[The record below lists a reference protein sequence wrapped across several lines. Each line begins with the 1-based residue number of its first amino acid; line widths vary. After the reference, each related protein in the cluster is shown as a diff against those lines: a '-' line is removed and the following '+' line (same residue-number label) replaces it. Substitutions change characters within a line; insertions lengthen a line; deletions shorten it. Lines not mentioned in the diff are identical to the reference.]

1 MCVCARSLVL
11 VPGRTSSGSE
21 LLGSSVGVSDVDT
34 GKCRGREKKEND
46 IERNERVRGIKGNST
61 IGSHFLNAHIHT
73 YTHSQRKNHP
83 QRLAVITAAAL
94 ASLGAD
100 DERRPTS
107 VTHTF

>member
-1 MCVCARSLVL
+1 MRTAKSDEEVYMCVCARSLVL
-11 VPGRTSSGSE
+11 IPGRTSSGSE

-73 YTHSQRKNHP
+73 HTQSEEKPPTETGCDNSSSIG
-83 QRLAVITAAAL
+83 VIR
-94 ASLGAD
+94 S
-100 DERRPTS
+100 R
-107 VTHTF
+107 